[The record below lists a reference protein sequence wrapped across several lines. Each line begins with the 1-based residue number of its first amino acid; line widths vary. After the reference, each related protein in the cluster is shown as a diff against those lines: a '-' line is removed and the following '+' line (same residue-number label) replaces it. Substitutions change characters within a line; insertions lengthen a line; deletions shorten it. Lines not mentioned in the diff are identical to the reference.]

1 MKITDIRVRT
11 VAVPIDAPTRHSYAS
26 PTHYIRN
33 IVELDTDEGLTGLGE
48 TYSNVSKSSFDSIKK
63 CIIGEDPFNLEK
75 IRIQISQRGYFTR
88 QPLILAPI
96 EFACYD
102 LQGKFTGLPVY
113 QLLGGKVRDSV
124 PLSAYLFYRYNNQD
138 GTGEISNPEQMVE
151 HCKHLVKKHGFKT
164 LKLKAGVF
172 DPELEFQTIVALREN
187 FGAEY
192 RLRIDPNAI
201 WSPATAMRIGAKLIP
216 YDLEYYEDPTWGIKG
231 LARVNE
237 KLPIPIS
244 TNMSVI
250 EFENL
255 GPAVEMKAIDCIL
268 SDPWYWGGMYY
279 TKILD
284 MTAKHFGISV
294 GMHSGVELGVGLSV
308 MLHVASTMPNLVHA
322 IDSHYHHLTDDIIKG
337 KMFEYKNGSM
347 APPDAPGLGVELDEE
362 KMARYESEFNAMAQ
376 NDYGYPPDPKRPAW
390 YPVIPSW

>member
-1 MKITDIRVRT
+1 MKIKDLKVRT
-11 VAVPIDAPTRHSYAS
+11 VAIPIEAPTRHSYAS

-33 IVELDTDEGLTGLGE
+33 IVEIETDEGLTGLGE
-48 TYSNVSKSSFDSIKK
+48 TASIISPDDFEGVKK
-63 CIIGEDPFNLEK
+63 ILIGENPFNLEK

-102 LQGKFTGLPVY
+102 LQGKYLGLPVY
-113 QLLGGKVRDSV
+113 QLLGGKVRDNV
-124 PLSAYLFYRYNNQD
+124 ALSAYLFYRYNNKQ
-138 GTGEISNPEQMVE
+138 GWGEISTPEHMVE
-151 HCKHLVKKHGFKT
+151 HCQDLVSKYGFRT
-164 LKLKAGVF
+164 LKLKGGVF
-172 DPELEFQTIVALREN
+172 DPEIEFRTIVALREK
-187 FGAEY
+187 FGTEF

-201 WSPATAMRIGAKLIP
+201 WSPATAIRIGQKLVP
-216 YDLEYYEDPTWGIKG
+216 YDLEYYEDPTWGIAG
-231 LARVNE
+231 LARIRE

-268 SDPWYWGGMYY
+268 SDPWYWGGMYP

-284 MTAKHFGISV
+284 MVAKHFGISV
-294 GMHSGVELGVGLSV
+294 GMHSGVEFGIGLSV
-308 MLHVASTMPNLVHA
+308 MLHVACTMPNLVHA

-337 KMFEYKNGSM
+337 NRYQYIEGNM
-347 APPDAPGLGVELDEE
+347 APRDLPGLGVELDEDKME
-362 KMARYESEFNAMAQ
+362 KYETEFRKIAQ
-376 NDYGYPPDPKRPAW
+376 GDYGYPPDPKRPEW
-390 YPVIPSW
+390 FPIVPSW